1 MEKRV
6 IFFLVIS
13 LTIIV
18 FYPLLLEKMGIITPA
33 PPPLEGEFQD
43 EEFQDGDF
51 SYIDPDERRPV
62 IATEMPAMVLPEAST
77 QSGVVLVLEQ
87 DVVVD
92 TDLYRAVFSS
102 AGGVL
107 TSWTLK
113 RHLTTEVKDPQPIE
127 LVANPE
133 ESYPKPLAILT
144 EASEPNHLF
153 SSAVYTVE
161 GGDLDLSKFD
171 PTGSI
176 TFWYQDPQTSASI
189 AKRMTFDNDS
199 YVVDFEIETSGL
211 PDPYIVTLGT
221 NFGVTEWNEKSF
233 IGINGPA
240 TFINGE
246 INKDSPETEE
256 TREGGIGWVA
266 LQDKYF
272 ISALIPDV
280 SDDAGIAEGR
290 VKVLPRGEKV
300 FSAGVVVDSLQGS
313 QVSNYRLYAGP
324 KSYNGLREL
333 NVGLED
339 TIDFG
344 WFIYGSWALVRAVAL
359 PLFSVLSFLYD
370 YTHNY
375 GFAIILL
382 TIGVKILFAPLTY
395 KAYVSMKAMSKLQP
409 KMMEIQKKYKDDKQ
423 KMNIEVMNLYKNE
436 KVNPVG
442 GCLPIL
448 LQMPVFISLFNILYM
463 TVELRQAPFMLW
475 ISDLSLPDP
484 FFVLPVLMGVSMFIQ
499 QKIQPT
505 PMDPRHA
512 KIMLMLP
519 FFLTFIFLNFA
530 SGLVLYWVVNNV
542 LTIAQQYITEQFLV
556 PKIAASIR
564 EAEQESKSD
573 TDSNGEPSKK
583 SSKKSR
589 KQGKRSQD
597 NK

>member
-6 IFFLVIS
+6 VLFLVLA

-33 PPPLEGEFQD
+33 PPVD
-43 EEFQDGDF
+43 EEFHEGGF
-51 SYIDPDERRPV
+51 TLLDPDESAPV
-62 IATEMPAMVLPEAST
+62 LSEEAPALFLPEAVAPMDST
-77 QSGVVLVLEQ
+77 FVVEQ
-87 DVVVD
+87 DVIVN

-107 TSWTLK
+107 KSWTLK
-113 RHLTTEVKDPQPIE
+113 KHLTSDPQDRQPIE
-127 LVANPE
+127 LVADTE
-133 ESYPKPLAILT
+133 VSYPHPLVVLN
-144 EASEPNHLF
+144 EASEPNHPF
-153 SSAVYTVE
+153 STALYAVE
-161 GGDLDLSKFD
+161 GGDLELSEFEPD
-171 PTGSI
+171 GHL
-176 TFWYQDPQTSASI
+176 TFWYQDPHTGASI
-189 AKRMTFDNDS
+189 AKRMTFSNDA
-199 YVVDFEIETSGL
+199 YLVDLEIETTGL
-211 PDPYIVTLGT
+211 TDPYVVSLGT
-221 NFGVTEWNEKSF
+221 NFGVTEWNDQTF

-246 INKDSPETEE
+246 IDKTSPDTEE
-256 TREGGIGWVA
+256 TREGIIRWVA

-272 ISALIPDV
+272 ISALIA
-280 SDDAGIAEGR
+280 DDSADGGGAEGK
-290 VKVLPRGEKV
+290 VKVFPREDKL
-300 FSAGVVVDSLQGS
+300 FSTGVVIDPLPGLHTVRYQ
-313 QVSNYRLYAGP
+313 LYAGP
-324 KSYNGLREL
+324 KSYDGLRDL

-344 WFIYGSWALVRAVAL
+344 WFIYGSWSLVRAVAK

-375 GFAIILL
+375 GMAIILL
-382 TIGVKILFAPLTY
+382 TVGVKILFAPLTY
-395 KAYVSMKAMSKLQP
+395 KAYVSMKAMAKLQP
-409 KMMEIQKKYKDDKQ
+409 KMLEIQKKYKDDRQ
-423 KMNIEVMNLYKNE
+423 KMNVEVMSLYKTE

-475 ISDLSLPDP
+475 VTDLSSPDP

-519 FFLTFIFLNFA
+519 FFLTFVFLNFA
-530 SGLVLYWVVNNV
+530 
-542 LTIAQQYITEQFLV
+542 
-556 PKIAASIR
+556 
-564 EAEQESKSD
+564 
-573 TDSNGEPSKK
+573 
-583 SSKKSR
+583 
-589 KQGKRSQD
+589 QG
-597 NK
+597 

>member
-77 QSGVVLVLEQ
+77 QSGAVLVLEQ

-313 QVSNYRLYAGP
+313 QASNYRLYAGP

>member
-6 IFFLVIS
+6 ILFLVVS

-33 PPPLEGEFQD
+33 PPQGEEEFQD
-43 EEFQDGDF
+43 EDF
-51 SYIDPDERRPV
+51 TFVYPDEYERGPV
-62 IATEMPAMVLPEAST
+62 LSEETPAMFLPETAT
-77 QSGVVLVLEQ
+77 QSPDIFVVEQ
-87 DVVVD
+87 DVVVN

-113 RHLTTEVKDPQPIE
+113 RHLSTDVKDPQPIE
-127 LVANPE
+127 LVADPE
-133 ESYPKPLAILT
+133 VSYPDPLAILT
-144 EASEPNHLF
+144 EDSEANHAF
-153 SSAVYTVE
+153 STVVYTVE
-161 GGDLDLSKFD
+161 GGDLELSEFE
-171 PTGSI
+171 PTGNF
-176 TFWYQDPQTSASI
+176 TFLYQDPQTGASI
-189 AKRMTFDNDS
+189 AKRMSFSNDS
-199 YVVDFEIETSGL
+199 YVVDLEIETSGL
-211 PDPYIVTLGT
+211 TGPYIVNLGT

-240 TFINGE
+240 LFIDGE
-246 INKDSPETEE
+246 VDKTSPDVEE
-256 TREGGIGWVA
+256 TREGLLSWVA

-272 ISALIPDV
+272 IAALIPGL
-280 SDDAGIAEGR
+280 SDEGLPVQGSVR
-290 VKVLPRGEKV
+290 VIPREEKL
-300 FSAGVVVDSLQGS
+300 FSAGVVVNPLQGPQTS
-313 QVSNYRLYAGP
+313 SYQLYAGP

-375 GFAIILL
+375 GLAIIIL
-382 TIGVKILFAPLTY
+382 TLGVKILFAPLTY

-409 KMMEIQKKYKDDKQ
+409 KMMDIQKKYKDDRQ
-423 KMNIEVMNLYKNE
+423 KMNVEIMNLYKNE

-475 ISDLSLPDP
+475 ITDLSSPDP

-542 LTIAQQYITEQFLV
+542 LTIAQQYATERILGPRTV
-556 PKIAASIR
+556 PVVADTT
-564 EAEQESKSD
+564 SKPSS
-573 TDSNGEPSKK
+573 TSNGDKEPSKK
-583 SSKKSR
+583 SSKKSK